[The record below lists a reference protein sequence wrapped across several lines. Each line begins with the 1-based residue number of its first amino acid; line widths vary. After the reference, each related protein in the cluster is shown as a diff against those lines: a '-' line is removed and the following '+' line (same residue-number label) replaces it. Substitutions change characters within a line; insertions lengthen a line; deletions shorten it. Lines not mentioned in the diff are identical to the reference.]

1 MCAGTKNNSA
11 STCTASH
18 THYFTIATTR
28 VAQASTHNKER
39 VQTVCSVQTK
49 RVLAATRV
57 CAVCKRDRNGRKCAK
72 KVCGDR
78 IAHMSINVILNKIRL
93 SYTQSRAFSLI
104 TRIIMPLVWAFYGEH
119 TAHTPCVWVNHEYLN
134 IKINKIWPEN
144 RTPFIRGGW
153 HLTKNHKNRK
163 FHKTIN
169 WNKWFGHLR
178 IEVIYANASVEQ
190 RTRNGFARFGA
201 YTLMNAEKNVTSH
214 LLYSSI
220 HSTYTCMHTIQH
232 WNNGLASYNR
242 FIEIYKQLWTE
253 LMNIYAAYC
262 CFLFTLVNISWLRR
276 FFILQKVSRYWQHLA
291 SQHIESPS
299 CHTRDFYEWLMWH
312 SQKTV

>member
-1 MCAGTKNNSA
+1 M
-11 STCTASH
+11 
-18 THYFTIATTR
+18 
-28 VAQASTHNKER
+28 
-39 VQTVCSVQTK
+39 CSVQTK

-57 CAVCKRDRNGRKCAK
+57 CAECKRDRNGRKCAK

-78 IAHMSINVILNKIRL
+78 IAHMSINVILNKIQL

-104 TRIIMPLVWAFYGEH
+104 TRIIMPLVWAFYGAH

-201 YTLMNAEKNVTSH
+201 YTLMNAEKMSQVTYSIHPYILHSHACIRSNIQIMVWLRTIDSLKYISNYEQNWWTYMRHIVVFCSH
-214 LLYSSI
+214 LWTSADWDVSSFCKK
-220 HSTYTCMHTIQH
+220 Y
-232 WNNGLASYNR
+232 
-242 FIEIYKQLWTE
+242 
-253 LMNIYAAYC
+253 
-262 CFLFTLVNISWLRR
+262 
-276 FFILQKVSRYWQHLA
+276 
-291 SQHIESPS
+291 
-299 CHTRDFYEWLMWH
+299 RDID
-312 SQKTV
+312 SI